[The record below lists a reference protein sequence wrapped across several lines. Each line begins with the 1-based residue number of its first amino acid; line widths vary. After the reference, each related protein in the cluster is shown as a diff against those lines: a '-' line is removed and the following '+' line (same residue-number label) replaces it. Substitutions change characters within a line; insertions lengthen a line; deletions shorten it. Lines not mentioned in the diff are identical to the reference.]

1 MNQLKQFEEIIGYH
15 FSNSHLLQNALTH
28 SSFSHENKGKVIPYN
43 ERLEFL
49 GDSVLSLVV
58 SRYLYENYPKLP
70 EGDLSKVRAA
80 VVCEQSLWQCAQ
92 EIELGSFLRLG
103 HGEEMTGGRTRVSI
117 LADAF
122 EALIA
127 AIYLDSGLPQ
137 VREWVLGQLYD
148 TIVAAVNGKRFKD
161 FKTTLQELVQANGVH
176 TIAYR
181 VVSETGPEHKKS
193 FFVQVLLDG
202 SVCGEG
208 EGNSKKKAEQAAAQ
222 DALQKQKNNGK
233 KA

>member
-15 FSNSHLLQNALTH
+15 FSNRSLLQNALTH
-28 SSFSHENKGKVIPYN
+28 SSFSHENKGKSIPYN

-80 VVCEQSLWQCAQ
+80 VVCEQSLWQRAQ

-137 VREWVLGQLYD
+137 TREWVLGQLYD

-161 FKTTLQELVQANGVH
+161 FKTTLQELIQASGNRKIV
-176 TIAYR
+176 YQ
-181 VVSETGPEHKKS
+181 VVSESGPEHQKS

-202 SVCGEG
+202 VVCGEG

-222 DALQKQKNNGK
+222 DALTRQKNHGK

>member
-1 MNQLKQFEEIIGYH
+1 MSPLKQFEEIIGYH
-15 FSNSHLLQNALTH
+15 FSNQKLLQNALTH
-28 SSFSHENKGKVIPYN
+28 SSFSHENKGKYIPYN

-92 EIELGSFLRLG
+92 EIELGYFLRLG

-127 AIYLDSGLPQ
+127 AIYLDAGLAQ
-137 VREWVLGQLYD
+137 TREWVLGQLYD

-161 FKTTLQELVQANGVH
+161 FKTTLQELIQAVGNH
-176 TIAYR
+176 TISYQ
-181 VVSETGPEHKKS
+181 VLSESGPDHQKS

-202 SVCGEG
+202 VVCGEG

-222 DALQKQKNNGK
+222 DALMRQKKNGK